1 MTQLVNFAYSEDPWF
16 FDTKCH
22 ICETLS
28 VTIRIWFCLFFME
41 LDNVPQNR
49 LSFLIAFLKCRIQ
62 WMPVAVAAICM
73 HIHCYIFLFYLNQAS
88 FCLFFL
94 KKWANP
100 GLFSFIFGL
109 FQTNNTMLGGGPGL
123 VVMGGDSRS

>member
-88 FCLFFL
+88 FCKHLIIL
-94 KKWANP
+94 LVGKKECTLRFHLSRVNWQFWKVSSCCCSRKA
-100 GLFSFIFGL
+100 SF
-109 FQTNNTMLGGGPGL
+109 
-123 VVMGGDSRS
+123 